1 MIHLSIL
8 FSKNYYIIIVI
19 IINEVV
25 IHEKHYLKYC
35 FQCENIFYK
44 LLCFNCSQSY
54 VFFNQ
59 NF

>member
-44 LLCFNCSQSY
+44 LLYFNCSQS
-54 VFFNQ
+54 
-59 NF
+59 